1 MNPVGKDRLPADGA
15 ALLEWINSLPISEKV
30 SSLNSLNDGHII
42 WEVLHHLDP
51 TYFVGN
57 LPEGR
62 GKSGNWVL
70 RWQNLKQISKSL
82 LSYVRECGR
91 NLPQGP
97 GWGDIKLIAV
107 GDSTTETIKAGLE
120 QNGSAKQYTDYTI
133 QLLKLVLIAVV
144 SSPDNENFVRT
155 LQYLSET
162 SQKSVK
168 KIIEDLEDDPPPTT
182 ERETSLENE
191 SISPLK
197 LTMDRE
203 LLLEESLGKA
213 TAMNDTLT
221 KENKELQ
228 KQLKSYDDRLE
239 RLQENND
246 TLQSNLTEAVDELKQ
261 KASAAPSRGEMYI
274 KDLER
279 KIKEQEDLIANQE
292 IQLFDYNTSKENMQ
306 KNEEKLQKSEA
317 DYQALQDKFDVLRI
331 DRDEQARKANT
342 VDKYK
347 QKALAS
353 SDLERQ
359 NQLVRGEVDEIRE
372 QLKEYEEAAKQV
384 TALKKMITEYE
395 TILPRVEQDR
405 HDLKHKMKQLE
416 IDNAELSK
424 RYDAAT
430 AQHAKDQE
438 RIIDLMDAPIGLDSP
453 RTSGANGLGSLDEE
467 LESSKTTVEEE
478 QVADLKNK
486 NRQLAR
492 AVAAADM
499 HASSLDQ
506 KLEKSTM
513 NYRDLEHKYF
523 ESYQDKLALESSLT
537 ELTAG
542 KPMEALVSPPI
553 RQPIHCTHEPHST
566 EIYKKLRKEIEKHK
580 QFVRELTAQNHF
592 LEKQLREAQLDRRP
606 SALSIINAYTDEG
619 AESIVGKDELNAL
632 QEVKKFNTQE
642 LELQQEEIANLNE
655 RIALLE
661 IDLSEK
667 NMMLRSELL
676 TRKRKSSGED
686 ISSGHLQS
694 TLDEIKAAIGQPFDS
709 EPSIDLVRPSYNEAG
724 LEEYMGGL
732 AQKIVKTRERLALTE
747 EQIESQTLVI
757 KELRERL
764 KQAEAKPSS
773 TAPDMD
779 NQVRKVFANI
789 LPFSADTMKT
799 ILKQKFE
806 NLERENRLMA
816 TAFHDLS
823 SRLQMSNVTL
833 ARRTEAKGF
842 LNRQRYAVNQATAVR
857 SK

>member
-1 MNPVGKDRLPADGA
+1 MYRVGKDRLPADGA

-30 SSLNSLNDGHII
+30 SSFNSLNDGHII

-51 TYFVGN
+51 TYFVGK

-62 GKSGNWVL
+62 ETSGNWVL

-107 GDSTTETIKAGLE
+107 GDSTSETIRAGLE
-120 QNGSAKQYTDYTI
+120 QNGSAKKYTDYTV

-155 LQYLSET
+155 LQDLSET

-168 KIIEDLEDDPPPTT
+168 RIIEDLEDDNPQPTMK
-182 ERETSLENE
+182 RETPLDIE

-213 TAMNDTLT
+213 TAMNDTLM

-228 KQLKSYDDRLE
+228 KQLRSYDDRLE

-246 TLQSNLTEAVDELKQ
+246 TLQSSLTEAVDELQQ
-261 KASAAPSRGEMYI
+261 KASASRSGGEMYI

-292 IQLFDYNTSKENMQ
+292 IQLFDFNASKENFQ
-306 KNEEKLQKSEA
+306 KNARA

-359 NQLVRGEVDEIRE
+359 NQLIRGEVDEIRE
-372 QLKEYEEAAKQV
+372 QLREYEEALKQV
-384 TALKKMITEYE
+384 GALRKTINEYE

-405 HDLKHKMKQLE
+405 HDLKYKMKQLE
-416 IDNAELSK
+416 IDNAELIK

-430 AQHAKDQE
+430 EQHAKDQD
-438 RIIDLMDAPIGLDSP
+438 RIIDLMDGPIGLESP
-453 RTSGANGLGSLDEE
+453 RTSTTNRLGPLDEE
-467 LESSKTTVEEE
+467 LESSESTVEQE

-492 AVAAADM
+492 AVAAAEM
-499 HASSLDQ
+499 HVSSVDQ

-542 KPMEALVSPPI
+542 KPMEA
-553 RQPIHCTHEPHST
+553 T
-566 EIYKKLRKEIEKHK
+566 EIYKKLREEVEKHK

-592 LEKQLREAQLDRRP
+592 LGKQLREAQLDRRP
-606 SALSIINAYTDEG
+606 SASSIINAYTDEG
-619 AESIVGKDELNAL
+619 AESIVGRDELDAL
-632 QEVKKFNTQE
+632 QEVKKFNIQE
-642 LELQQEEIANLNE
+642 LELQQEEITKLNE
-655 RIALLE
+655 RIGVLE
-661 IDLSEK
+661 VDLSEK

-676 TRKRKSSGED
+676 TRKRKSVDDFIG
-686 ISSGHLQS
+686 SGHLQS
-694 TLDEIKAAIGQPFDS
+694 TLDEIKAALGQPLDS
-709 EPSIDLVRPSYNEAG
+709 KPSTELVRPAYNEAG
-724 LEEYMGGL
+724 LEQYMGGL
-732 AQKIVKTRERLALTE
+732 AQKIIKTRERLALSE
-747 EQIESQTLVI
+747 EQIKSQTHELN
-757 KELRERL
+757 ELRERL
-764 KQAEAKPSS
+764 KQAEAKTS
-773 TAPDMD
+773 AIMPDMED
-779 NQVRKVFANI
+779 QVRKVFANNST
-789 LPFSADTMKT
+789 FSANTIKT

-806 NLERENRLMA
+806 SLERENKLMA

-833 ARRTEAKGF
+833 ARRIDAKGF

>member
-15 ALLEWINSLPISEKV
+15 ALLEWLNSLPISEKV

-51 TYFVGN
+51 TFFIGN

-62 GKSGNWVL
+62 EKSGNWVL
-70 RWQNLKQISKSL
+70 RWQNLKQISKLL

-91 NLPQGP
+91 NIPQGP

-120 QNGSAKQYTDYTI
+120 QNGSAKQYTNYTI
-133 QLLKLVLIAVV
+133 QLLKLVLVAVV

-155 LQYLSET
+155 LQYLSEP

-168 KIIEDLEDDPPPTT
+168 RIIEDLEDAGPQPTT
-182 ERETSLENE
+182 ERQTSLDYE

-197 LTMDRE
+197 ITMDRE

-213 TAMNDTLT
+213 AAMNDTLT

-239 RLQENND
+239 RLQEHND
-246 TLQSNLTEAVDELKQ
+246 NLQSSLTQAVDELEQ
-261 KASAAPSRGEMYI
+261 KASAAPSHGEMYI

-279 KIKEQEDLIANQE
+279 KIKDQEDLIANQE
-292 IQLFDYNTSKENMQ
+292 IQLFDYNASKENMQ
-306 KNEEKLQKSEA
+306 KKASIPCFEEKNQKLEA

-353 SDLERQ
+353 SDLEKQ
-359 NQLVRGEVDEIRE
+359 NQLVRGEVDDIRE

-384 TALKKMITEYE
+384 AALKKTIIEYE

-424 RYDAAT
+424 RCDAAI
-430 AQHAKDQE
+430 AQHAKDQD
-438 RIIDLMDAPIGLDSP
+438 RIIDLMDGPTGLDSP
-453 RTSGANGLGSLDEE
+453 RASGADRLGPLDEE
-467 LESSKTTVEEE
+467 LESSETTVEQE

-499 HASSLDQ
+499 RVSSQDL

-513 NYRDLEHKYF
+513 NYRDLENKYF
-523 ESYQDKLALESSLT
+523 ETYQDKLALESSLI
-537 ELTAG
+537 ELAAG
-542 KPMEALVSPPI
+542 KPIEV
-553 RQPIHCTHEPHST
+553 T
-566 EIYKKLRKEIEKHK
+566 EIYKKLNEEIEKHK
-580 QFVRELTAQNHF
+580 HFVRELTAQNHS
-592 LEKQLREAQLDRRP
+592 LGKQLREAQLDQ
-606 SALSIINAYTDEG
+606 
-619 AESIVGKDELNAL
+619 SIVGKDELDAL
-632 QEVKKFNTQE
+632 QEVKRFNVQE
-642 LELQQEEIANLNE
+642 LELQQEEIIKLKE

-676 TRKRKSSGED
+676 TRKRKSVDDS
-686 ISSGHLQS
+686 ISSEHLQS
-694 TLDEIKAAIGQPFDS
+694 TLDEIMAAIGQPLDS
-709 EPSIDLVRPSYNEAG
+709 KTLTDLVRPEYNEAG
-724 LEEYMGGL
+724 LEQYMGGL
-732 AQKIVKTRERLALTE
+732 AEKIAKTRERLALTE
-747 EQIESQTLVI
+747 EQIDSQTIEL

-764 KQAEAKPSS
+764 RQAEAKTSVI
-773 TAPDMD
+773 TPDMED
-779 NQVRKVFANI
+779 QVRKVFASISTVN
-789 LPFSADTMKT
+789 ANTMKIIRT
-799 ILKQKFE
+799 KKFE

-833 ARRTEAKGF
+833 ARRTEARGF